1 LQQQRQVDRHLKN
14 LLLVRNRAAHHEPI
28 HRRNLVRDLDAAVA
42 AASWVGP
49 SAGKWVADLST
60 LATIADAKPILPAQ
74 AN

>member
-1 LQQQRQVDRHLKN
+1 LHKQRQIDHHLKN

-28 HRRNLVRDLDAAVA
+28 HHRNLVRDLDAAVA
-42 AASWVGP
+42 VTSWVDP

-60 LATIADAKPILPAQ
+60 LATIADAKPILPAP